1 MSVQLSPDII
11 ERFELN
17 LVRFEFLS
25 RIAIEGALPSSF
37 SRECYEDFLAFKTQ
51 LLAAQ
56 RKREDKEDKIETDTI
71 DLRILTLLD
80 NGKADDVPVEIML

>member
-1 MSVQLSPDII
+1 VKPNKGEKVTVIFDQNTKKVYLSVQLSPDII

-51 LLAAQ
+51 LLVRPEETGRQ
-56 RKREDKEDKIETDTI
+56 RR
-71 DLRILTLLD
+71 
-80 NGKADDVPVEIML
+80 